1 MAGILTLTGSP
12 ITYTELLTSTE
23 VKEWLRVPDPSPA
36 DAAFDTEIDALI
48 QAAREQAEYHQNKD
62 IVPKQWDLNLD
73 AFPGGAIQLREPLVS
88 VEAVTYKDS
97 DGTTTTLTVN
107 TDYIVDLKRSLIM
120 PAYGESWPSFTAWP
134 TSAVTVRFTSG
145 KAPPKMIETGMLML
159 IEHWFTGKA
168 QIGEVPEGIIS
179 MFRYGSRETPF

>member
-12 ITYTELLTSTE
+12 ITYTEVLTASE
-23 VKEWLRVPDPSPA
+23 VKTWLRVPDPSPS
-36 DAAFDTEIDALI
+36 DAAFDLEIEALI
-48 QAAREQAEYHQNKD
+48 QAAREQAEAHQNKD
-62 IVPKQWDLNLD
+62 IVAKQWDLNLD

-88 VEAVTYKDS
+88 VESVSYKDS

-120 PAYGESWPSFTAWP
+120 PPYGESWPSFTAWP

-145 KAPPKMIETGMLML
+145 TAPPKMIELGMFML

-168 QIGEVPEGIIS
+168 QLGEVPVAILS
-179 MFRYGSRETPF
+179 MFRYGARETTF